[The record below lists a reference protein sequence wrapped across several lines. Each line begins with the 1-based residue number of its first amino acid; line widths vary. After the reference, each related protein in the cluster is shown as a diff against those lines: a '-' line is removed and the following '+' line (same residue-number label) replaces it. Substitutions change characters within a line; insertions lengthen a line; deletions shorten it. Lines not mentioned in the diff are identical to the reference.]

1 MRTSVHSFLLF
12 LYGRTLESLFYSVQT
27 SAILLLRNHGEHKT
41 EEQKA
46 KTLSHFGIQGTIKE
60 KRSGVLTTDV
70 GPHLTL
76 L

>member
-1 MRTSVHSFLLF
+1 
-12 LYGRTLESLFYSVQT
+12 VQT